1 MNELLRASERL
12 VVTKRHECSERT
24 TKLLQLSDQFGVV
37 SGREYY
43 EHCVVFAKEKKEKT
57 ASYKAEI
64 EITVVT
70 SACVTHHHI
79 LEMPFA
85 AASSVCIARFSLNTN
100 ALNAQTR
107 LGSRE

>member
-43 EHCVVFAKEKKEKT
+43 EHCVVFAKEKKETKL
-57 ASYKAEI
+57 
-64 EITVVT
+64 V
-70 SACVTHHHI
+70 
-79 LEMPFA
+79 L
-85 AASSVCIARFSLNTN
+85 VCSNDYYFYLRNNTN
-100 ALNAQTR
+100 KLNY
-107 LGSRE
+107 GSYDNFKFSRQCVFQNSVGKNTYFFVKNCA